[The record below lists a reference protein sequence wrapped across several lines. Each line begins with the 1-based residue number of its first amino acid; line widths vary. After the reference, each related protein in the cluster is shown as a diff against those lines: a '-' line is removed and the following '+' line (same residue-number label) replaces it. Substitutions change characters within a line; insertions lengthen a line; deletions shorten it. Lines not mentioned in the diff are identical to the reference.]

1 MRRGAR
7 FQLVMCR
14 VPRRTPIVLAPTAA
28 ALAVIAGGAFAAT
41 GGLTPAGCTAEP
53 SHNPDHCAKTAR
65 GLDGAN
71 GVAVSADGKSVYA
84 TGSLA
89 NAIVVFK
96 RNTTTGA
103 LTTTGC
109 IADPAN
115 DPDHCAKTAKG
126 LDGVSGVVVSA
137 DGKSV
142 YATGP
147 HDNAIVVFKRNTT
160 TGALTPA
167 GCIAD
172 PSHNPDHCA
181 KTAKGL
187 KSAGG
192 VRVSADGSSVYT
204 TGFLANAIVVFKRNA
219 TTGALTPA
227 GCVADPAHNPDHCGK
242 TAKGLDGASGVEVS
256 AAGNSVYA
264 AGSGDNA
271 IVAFKRST
279 TTGALTPAGCIAD
292 ASHNPDHCAKIAK
305 GLANPIGVEG
315 SADGKSVYATGF
327 ITNAVVVFKR
337 NPATGALT
345 PAGCIADPVHNL
357 DHCAKTAKGL
367 DGADLVRV
375 SADGRSVYA
384 TGEIDN
390 AVVVFKRNATTGALT
405 TAGCIADPAHNP
417 DHCGK
422 TAKGLDGASGVRVSA
437 DGRSVYV
444 TGFSDNA
451 IVAFKR
457 GL

>member
-1 MRRGAR
+1 MSRGYVAHMRRGAR

-227 GCVADPAHNPDHCGK
+227 GC
-242 TAKGLDGASGVEVS
+242 
-256 AAGNSVYA
+256 
-264 AGSGDNA
+264 
-271 IVAFKRST
+271 
-279 TTGALTPAGCIAD
+279 IAD

-444 TGFSDNA
+444 TGFIDNA